1 MKTKEELEVN
11 LAALKLLEAETGVK
25 HENFKQQVQD
35 TEKKLEDINK
45 PELTPLQFDKI
56 QEAVEEGVGNFSF
69 DEADNYDKEFGME
82 YDGKVYLE
90 SIDLTCSH
98 ELVEKIVEEVYKLFT
113 EAECPEED
121 DNSQVNNATHVEK
134 VI

>member
-1 MKTKEELEVN
+1 MTKEELEVN
-11 LAALKLLEAETGVK
+11 LAALKLLEAETGIK

-45 PELTPLQFDKI
+45 PVLTPLYLDKI
-56 QEAVEEGVGNFSF
+56 QEAIEEGVGNFSF
-69 DEADNYDKEFGME
+69 DEQDNYDKEFGME

-90 SIDLTCSH
+90 SIDLTCSY
-98 ELVEKIVEEVYKLFT
+98 ELVEKIVEQVHKLFV
-113 EAECPEED
+113 EADCPED
-121 DNSQVNNATHVEK
+121 DNSELNTQTVAEK

>member
-11 LAALKLLEAETGVK
+11 LAALKLLEAETGIK

-69 DEADNYDKEFGME
+69 DAQDNYDKEFGME
-82 YDGKVYLE
+82 YDGKVYLD
-90 SIDLTCSH
+90 SIDLTCTH

-113 EAECPEED
+113 EAED
-121 DNSQVNNATHVEK
+121 DNSELNTQTVAEK